1 MIDQGFLWILK
12 GGLCYFYA
20 PCDEPLFT
28 ETGTIDMSLEK
39 QDVEKIAHLARLA
52 VDEAAIP
59 GYAEDLSGILDLVD
73 QMSAVDTDGVE
84 PLAHPHDAIQRL
96 REDVVTE
103 ENQRE
108 LLQSNAPQTDAGL
121 FLVPKVIE

>member
-1 MIDQGFLWILK
+1 
-12 GGLCYFYA
+12 
-20 PCDEPLFT
+20 
-28 ETGTIDMSLEK
+28 MSLEK

-52 VDEAAIP
+52 IDESAIP
-59 GYAEDLSGILDLVD
+59 GYAQDLSGILDLVD
-73 QMSAVDTDGVE
+73 QMNAVDTDGVE
-84 PLAHPHDAIQRL
+84 PLAHPHDATQRL

-108 LLQSNAPQTDAGL
+108 LLQSNAPQTDSGL